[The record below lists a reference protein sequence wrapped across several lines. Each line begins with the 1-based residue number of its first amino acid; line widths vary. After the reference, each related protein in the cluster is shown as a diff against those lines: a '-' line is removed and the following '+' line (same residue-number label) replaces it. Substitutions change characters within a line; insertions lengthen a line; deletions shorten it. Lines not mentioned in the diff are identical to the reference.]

1 MKKFYLLLVA
11 LIVATIPALAA
22 DWYLVG
28 SGMTKDGQDSKWDN
42 FKPFALETVSE
53 GVYKIDGVIF
63 NQDCQF
69 KIKQDGT
76 WEYSVSSNGTHYAT
90 LGASYAYNNPKQYAS
105 S

>member
-1 MKKFYLLLVA
+1 MKKLYLLLVA

-28 SGMTKDGQDSKWDN
+28 SGMTKRWSRLQMGED

-63 NQDCQF
+63 QSRLPVQRLNRP
-69 KIKQDGT
+69 GH
-76 WEYSVSSNGTHYAT
+76 WEYSV
-90 LGASYAYNNPKQYAS
+90 K
-105 S
+105 